1 MPQRSPP
8 SSSFIYNINV
18 SETTWVVSLPYF
30 EVAQT
35 VFGGTIVFMRYLL
48 ALALC
53 ASLVHAAYEP
63 LNDKNRPIASEPALS
78 PAESAAALKVP
89 AGFRVE
95 VIVGE
100 PKVVQPIAYTI
111 DDRGRLWIV
120 ECTNYPASPGVAK
133 DRILVLEDTKGTG
146 TFDKQTVFWDKAT
159 FSSGIA
165 VGFGGVWLGSPPNL
179 LFIPIKDGDEPK
191 PAGEPQVMLDGWK
204 SNDTHETLNDFI
216 WGPDGWLYGTHGIFN
231 RSLVGKPGT
240 PDSERTLVEAAIW
253 RFHPTRKVF
262 ERWSEGGS
270 NQWGVDWNDHGEAFF
285 EACVIP
291 HMWHAIQ
298 GARYQRQAGT
308 HPDVHTYEDIK
319 TIAWGRYEKAA
330 YAGAMVYLGGAFPAE
345 WRDQFFFHDIHMN
358 KLRCE
363 TMVPKGSG
371 YRSEKKVDFGVSTD
385 RWFRGLS
392 PQYGPDGGVFINDW
406 YDKVPCHQQKEFTD
420 RSNGRM
426 YKIVTDA
433 VKPVKVDLAKLS
445 DAELVAHHLNANDW
459 YVRHARRLLQERGA
473 NAATTAALEKILF
486 ENPDDTRQL
495 RALWTLHAQG
505 ALTEATLLRTLEAK
519 SAAVRG
525 WAITCATEGGKPSSV
540 LFERIVQLSQQD
552 PSPVVR
558 RRIASAAQRLP
569 VADRWSWLEPLAE
582 HAEDV
587 ADQNIP
593 FLIWYALEPAVAA
606 DPARGLALAQKTPF
620 AKLANFTARRLANAA
635 VEPGSKGE
643 QLEVLSQAL
652 LAADDK
658 LRATLLNGIKDGLVG
673 QVRLKEPATWPK
685 VYATLAK
692 HPSNE
697 VRSSARQIAVTFGNA
712 SALDQLRAT
721 LLNSK
726 APVPERARVLAN
738 LAQIRDLESLPA
750 ILDLAQA
757 GVLRGP
763 AIVALGQFDDPRI
776 APLLIQFIV
785 DEDKG
790 VRPLALNNLAG
801 RAESSR
807 ALLAAIDAGKF
818 SKAVLSAPLASKIR
832 GFNDAKMNAWLE
844 KNWGTV
850 NASSAAKAKAIANYK
865 KFLGTDAILRAD
877 VKRGRELFRASC
889 GACHQLFG
897 TGGEIGPHLTGGYTD
912 LEYLLQNII
921 DPNAVI
927 GKDYQLV
934 YVTLKDGSLQA
945 GIISAEN
952 ESTLTLKV
960 PGAPAPV
967 VIAKDQV
974 KTRVLSPNSLMP
986 EGLLNGLEEPDVRS
1000 LFLYLRQTSEPK

>member
-1 MPQRSPP
+1 
-8 SSSFIYNINV
+8 
-18 SETTWVVSLPYF
+18 
-30 EVAQT
+30 
-35 VFGGTIVFMRYLL
+35 MRHLL

-63 LNDKNRPIASEPALS
+63 LNDKNRPIAGEPALS
-78 PAESAAALKVP
+78 PADSAAALKVP

-100 PKVVQPIAYTI
+100 PKIVQPIAYTI

-120 ECTNYPASPGVAK
+120 ECTNYPASPGQPK

-191 PAGEPQVMLDGWK
+191 PAGEPQVMLDGWM

-231 RSLVGKPGT
+231 RSLVGKPGA
-240 PDSERTLVEAAIW
+240 PDRERTLVEAAVW

-406 YDKVPCHQQKEFTD
+406 YDKVPCHQQKDFTD
-420 RSNGRM
+420 RSNGRI

-433 VKPVKVDLAKLS
+433 VKPVKVDLAKLT

-486 ENPDDTRQL
+486 ENADDTRQL

-525 WAITCATEGGKPSSV
+525 WGITCATEGGKPSASV
-540 LFERIVQLSQQD
+540 YARIIQLSQQD

-582 HAEDV
+582 KAEDV

-685 VYATLAK
+685 VYAALAK

-721 LLNSK
+721 LLNPK

-750 ILDLAQA
+750 ILDLAKD
-757 GVLRGP
+757 GTLRGP
-763 AIVALGQFDDPRI
+763 AIVALAQFDDPRI

-818 SKAVLSAPLASKIR
+818 KKDVLSAPLASKIR

-844 KNWGTV
+844 KNWGTDK
-850 NASSAAKAKAIANYK
+850 ASSEAKAKAIANYK

-952 ESTLTLKV
+952 ESTLSLKV

-967 VIAKDQV
+967 IIAKDQI
-974 KTRVLSPNSLMP
+974 KTRVVSPNSLMP